1 MRDYMIMQLLLDSGI
16 RLEELCSIRVSDVDI
31 KGCSI
36 YIRQGK
42 GRKSRTVFFG
52 IETRRSI
59 AKYLTFT
66 GIANEG
72 DTNLVLNQDGH
83 PLRPRSIQ
91 ERISLYAGTAGIKGV
106 RPSPHTFR
114 HTFAKMFLMNEGD
127 PYALRDL
134 LGHNTMSTVIIYLKL
149 FREDLYKK
157 YRGRSPVDGLARK
170 NKEVNHPGSPTGWPS
185 YAGL

>member
-1 MRDYMIMQLLLDSGI
+1 M
-16 RLEELCSIRVSDVDI
+16 SDVDL

-59 AKYLTFT
+59 TRYLAFT

-83 PLRPRSIQ
+83 PLKPRSIQ
-91 ERISLYAGTAGIKGV
+91 ERISLYAATAGIKGV

-134 LGHNTMSTVIIYLKL
+134 LGHSTMSTVIIYLKL

-157 YRGRSPVDGLARK
+157 YRGRSPVDRLGK
-170 NKEVNHPGSPTGWPS
+170 SGEN
-185 YAGL
+185 